1 MKSRPYFMGFFDMKQ
16 RVVVGIS
23 LLSMGSGEILIN
35 VAPVWYSLKLSYTKI
50 RVANSKAT
58 YMKFF
63 NRPKIKM
70 IWFD

>member
-35 VAPVWYSLKLSYTKI
+35 VAPVWYSLKLSCTKI
-50 RVANSKAT
+50 RVANSKAI
-58 YMKFF
+58 YVKFF
-63 NRPKIKM
+63 NCLNIM
-70 IWFD
+70 MV